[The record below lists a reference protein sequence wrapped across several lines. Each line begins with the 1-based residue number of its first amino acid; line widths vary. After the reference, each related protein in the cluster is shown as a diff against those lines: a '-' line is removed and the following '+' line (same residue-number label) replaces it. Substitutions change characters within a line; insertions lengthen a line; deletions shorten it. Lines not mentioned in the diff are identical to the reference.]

1 MDGNKTMKRIAHRIA
16 LAMVAIAAA
25 GTSINALSAT
35 EVVQPLPA
43 SYEVQNDASLPKFQP
58 DADFSATTDEQF
70 GEAIDGGVASW
81 YGPGLAGRPT
91 ASGEAFNPTELTAAH
106 RTLPFGSLV
115 RVSRGDQ
122 SVVVRINDRG
132 PFHGNRVID
141 LSTAAAE
148 KIGLRRAGAGRVELA
163 LLDS

>member
-1 MDGNKTMKRIAHRIA
+1 MKRIALAAVA
-16 LAMVAIAAA
+16 LVAT
-25 GTSINALSAT
+25 GTSMSALNAT
-35 EVVQPLPA
+35 EVAQPLPA
-43 SYEVQNDASLPKFQP
+43 EYVEYDPAAPRFQIA
-58 DADFSATTDEQF
+58 DDFSAEITDA
-70 GEAIDGGVASW
+70 GDPIDGGVASW

-91 ASGEAFNPTELTAAH
+91 ASGETFNPTELTAAH

-115 RVSRGDQ
+115 RVSHRGE

-148 KIGLRRAGAGRVELA
+148 RIGLRSRGAGRVQLA
-163 LLDS
+163 LLNS

>member
-1 MDGNKTMKRIAHRIA
+1 MKRIALAAVALIA
-16 LAMVAIAAA
+16 T
-25 GTSINALSAT
+25 GTSMSALNAT
-35 EVVQPLPA
+35 EVAQPLPA
-43 SYEVQNDASLPKFQP
+43 EYVEYDPAAPRFQI
-58 DADFSATTDEQF
+58 ADEFSAEIIDA
-70 GEAIDGGVASW
+70 GDPIDGGVASW

-115 RVSRGDQ
+115 RVSHRGE

-148 KIGLRRAGAGRVELA
+148 RIGLRSRGAGRVQLA
-163 LLDS
+163 LLNS

>member
-1 MDGNKTMKRIAHRIA
+1 MDGISNMKRIALAA
-16 LAMVAIAAA
+16 LALVAA
-25 GTSINALSAT
+25 GTAVDALNAE
-35 EVVQPLPA
+35 EVVQALPA
-43 SYEVQNDASLPKFQP
+43 SYTQTNDADLPRFQP
-58 DADFSATTDEQF
+58 EGDLSAEDE

-91 ASGEAFNPTELTAAH
+91 ANGETFDPGELTAAH

-115 RVSRGDQ
+115 RVSHRGE

-148 KIGLRRAGAGRVELA
+148 RIGLRRRGAGRVQLA
-163 LLDS
+163 LLNS